1 MIVVLGTCCDSVCIL
16 AKEVNS
22 NPAWVDGLSAWV
34 VKTLMKGSENKGNMF
49 LDSFY
54 FSVSLFEDHW
64 QNGAVTHGTVQVNR
78 KGLPIAMRYVK
89 MNLDF
94 LWNAGIYMARYS
106 RAIIL
111 SIIINTRLQRWKW
124 IQQWK
129 RSHHETQC
137 ASPVQ

>member
-1 MIVVLGTCCDSVCIL
+1 
-16 AKEVNS
+16 
-22 NPAWVDGLSAWV
+22 
-34 VKTLMKGSENKGNMF
+34 MKGSENKGNMF

-111 SIIINTRLQRWKW
+111 SIIINTRLQR
-124 IQQWK
+124 
-129 RSHHETQC
+129 
-137 ASPVQ
+137 